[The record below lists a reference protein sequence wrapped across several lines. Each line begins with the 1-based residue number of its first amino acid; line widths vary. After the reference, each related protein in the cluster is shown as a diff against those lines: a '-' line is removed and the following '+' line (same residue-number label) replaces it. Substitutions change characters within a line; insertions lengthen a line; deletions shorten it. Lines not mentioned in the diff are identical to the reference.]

1 MKALVGSEV
10 QTMNLSQT
18 ISLVHKPHLFTEF
31 KTKQMNTWKHR
42 NNGIYCLPFTTASYI
57 FKHTP
62 LSHIYTL
69 SSSGTHKNTNRQTY
83 DQPESSTVQYFY
95 NINK

>member
-42 NNGIYCLPFTTASYI
+42 NKRHLLFA
-57 FKHTP
+57 
-62 LSHIYTL
+62 
-69 SSSGTHKNTNRQTY
+69 
-83 DQPESSTVQYFY
+83 FY
-95 NINK
+95 NCVIYFQTHPSVTYLHFVIIRHTQKYKQTDL